1 MWVRRSLAAIP
12 PVYDAFLSMGEVD
25 MTCSNCG
32 ADLAGAGV
40 CSSCGQAPAP
50 AQAQEPAPVGAQVN
64 PFGEAPPEPSRA
76 KKAGRGGAGLLLRFL
91 IPILILGGAYIPRLY
106 RSLIGS
112 GDYTQVD
119 ELAIGD
125 CFDLFDSSENGESI
139 EIEGADVLDCT
150 VDHTFQIVGKDQF
163 VGVTE
168 YSDDLFETAW
178 NDCAGIVS
186 SVVDLDAIP
195 EALLLDTFIPTNAS
209 WSDGDRGYLCYV
221 YLEDESPMTRSWVLA
236 P

>member
-1 MWVRRSLAAIP
+1 
-12 PVYDAFLSMGEVD
+12 

-40 CSSCGQAPAP
+40 CSNCGQEAAP
-50 AQAQEPAPVGAQVN
+50 AQAQEAAPVGAQVN

-91 IPILILGGAYIPRLY
+91 IPILILGGAYLPRLY
-106 RSLIGS
+106 RSLVGS

-125 CFDLFDSSENGESI
+125 CFDLFDSSEDGESI

-150 VDHTFQIVGKDQF
+150 LDHTFQIVGTDQF
-163 VGVTE
+163 VGVAE

-178 NDCAGIVS
+178 NECEEISAFAL
-186 SVVDLDAIP
+186 DLDAIP
-195 EALLLDTFIPTNAS
+195 DELFLSTIIPTSAS
-209 WSDGDRGYLCYV
+209 WSDGDREYLCYV
-221 YLEDESPMTRSWVLA
+221 HLEEESPMTRSWLLA